1 MRSAIHRL
9 MTKYY
14 PATIDAQTL
23 DRGFQ
28 ALADATRR
36 AVLAQLSLG
45 EASITDLAA
54 PYDMALPSF
63 LQHVRVLE
71 TAGLVSTKKTG
82 RVRRCRL
89 ETQRL
94 RDLQE
99 WISTYQAAWDLRLDR
114 LEAHLRTQTSK
125 DDQT

>member
-1 MRSAIHRL
+1 MP
-9 MTKYY
+9 KYY
-14 PATIDAQTL
+14 PAPIDAQTL

-45 EASITDLAA
+45 EASIADLAA

-89 ETQRL
+89 EAQRL

-125 DDQT
+125 DDQP

>member
-1 MRSAIHRL
+1 MRNVIHRY